1 VIVTRQGD
9 GGVTLVTLIDILQ
22 HDPDARSAA
31 RRDDDH
37 QQEVARRMSHTNED
51 RIATLE
57 ARMAEMATEVIAL
70 RRRQV
75 PQRIIEPV
83 GYHLDYR
90 ELDPVT
96 LQTFTRRDSWT
107 LTY

>member
-1 VIVTRQGD
+1 VTPR
-9 GGVTLVTLIDILQ
+9 
-22 HDPDARSAA
+22 PDAR
-31 RRDDDH
+31 RYRDNDDH
-37 QQEVARRMSHTNED
+37 REVVRRMHDESSLTDED
-51 RIATLE
+51 RICALE
-57 ARMAEMATEVIAL
+57 AQMAELAAEVIAL
-70 RRRQV
+70 RRRRA

-96 LQTFTRRDSWT
+96 LQTNTRRDSWT

>member
-1 VIVTRQGD
+1 VTP
-9 GGVTLVTLIDILQ
+9 T
-22 HDPDARSAA
+22 PDA
-31 RRDDDH
+31 RRDDNDDH
-37 QQEVARRMSHTNED
+37 QEVVRRMHDETSPTDED
-51 RIATLE
+51 RICALE
-57 ARMAEMATEVIAL
+57 AQMAEMATEVIAL

-75 PQRIIEPV
+75 PQRVIEPV

-96 LQTFTRRDSWT
+96 LRTITRRDSWT